1 MLRNILASSAL
12 RTVIRRGTRNYGTP
26 PPAWTSA
33 RGKIHELR
41 QYVLKTECLPNYL
54 ALTGSDAFKARTDA
68 SPLLG
73 FFLTETGGALNRV
86 VHLWEYED
94 LDHRTEV
101 RKMLAGDKGF
111 VDYFS
116 QIRPWLAAQ
125 QSVLLKPT
133 FFDGT
138 NAAGG
143 SDEGS
148 ANGGFFA
155 LQSFNPADE
164 PSRTLPTFPGAAF
177 VGKWDEVVG
186 NTGTKW
192 QLFSAPSYQKL
203 LSSERVTMPNASTT
217 FMAPTPFS
225 PMQ

>member
-1 MLRNILASSAL
+1 MLRSTLTSNA
-12 RTVIRRGTRNYGTP
+12 VRRCARSYGTP
-26 PPAWTSA
+26 PPIWTSA
-33 RGKIHELR
+33 RGKLHELR
-41 QYVLKTECLPNYL
+41 QYVLKTDCLPNYL

-73 FFLTETGGALNRV
+73 FFLIETGGALNRV

-94 LDHRTEV
+94 LDHRSEV
-101 RKMLAGDKGF
+101 RKMLAGDQGF
-111 VDYFS
+111 VEYFG
-116 QIRPWLAAQ
+116 QIRPWLASQ
-125 QSVLLKPT
+125 QSVLLRPT
-133 FFDGT
+133 FFDAT

-155 LQSFNPADE
+155 LQSFNPAAE
-164 PSRTLPTFPGAAF
+164 SARTLPTFPGAAF
-177 VGKWDEVVG
+177 VGKWHEIVG
-186 NTGTKW
+186 DTGTKW

-203 LSSERVTMPNASTT
+203 LSSERVTMSGASTS
-217 FMAPTPFS
+217 FMAPTAFS